1 MAIYEILSSIS
12 DLRNDKQGLSSFNG
26 YLEDY
31 LAYLELN
38 NQTKDYDLLQT
49 IFNYDSS
56 LKIITDLH
64 LNINQKAIANQ
75 IIRYRD
81 CLKLPPHSI
90 CIPYIIYKEDNGKQR
105 ACIINFGNQEAYIL
119 AKAYYY
125 IISEPDNEFEGT
137 RNEIM
142 TTCFNLTNQEEIIKQ
157 IDNFFNNN
165 IKAGNV
171 QRELDNLFF
180 NSYQEM
186 YDLALALAQQR
197 IDNINDYL
205 INPDDVKDNIYKC
218 ISYWFLL
225 KKFIYVQYMMDK
237 STINTI
243 HEGSSKKQRSKAKE
257 LADHIN
263 YLAFFELWDR
273 HSKLTNPKKAA

>member
-12 DLRNDKQGLSSFNG
+12 DLRNDSQALSSFNG

-38 NQTKDYDLLQT
+38 KQTDNYALLET

-56 LKIITDLH
+56 LKIITNLH
-64 LNINQKAIANQ
+64 LNVNQKAIANQ

-81 CLKLPPHSI
+81 CLKLPPNSI
-90 CIPYIIYKEDNGKQR
+90 CIPYIIYHEHEGKQR
-105 ACIINFGNQEAYIL
+105 ACIITFGNQEAYIL

-142 TTCFNLTNQEEIIKQ
+142 TTCFNEEYQTTILEHIH
-157 IDNFFNNN
+157 NFFTKNV
-165 IKAGNV
+165 KAGNV
-171 QRELDNLFF
+171 QRELDHLFF

-186 YDLALALAQQR
+186 YDLSLSLAQQR
-197 IDNINDYL
+197 IDNINEYISDP
-205 INPDDVKDNIYKC
+205 NEVKDNIYQC

-243 HEGSSKKQRSKAKE
+243 HEGSSKKQRSKAKQ
-257 LADHIN
+257 LADQIN
-263 YLAFFELWDR
+263 YLPFSELWRR
-273 HSKLTNPKKAA
+273 HMQLINNQKAA